1 MSVLSIHLERT
12 SDLLAIGL
20 VGELDIAT
28 VGRLEQAIR
37 EVEGEPRV
45 CLDLSGLRFID
56 STGLRVLLVADAAAR
71 AAGRELILRR
81 GPDRVQRAFRL
92 ARLEERLSF
101 VPRA

>member
-1 MSVLSIHLERT
+1 MSDLSIRVQRT
-12 SDLLAIGL
+12 ADLLTIGL

-28 VGRLEQAIR
+28 ARGLEQAIR

-71 AAGRELILRR
+71 AAGRELTLKR
-81 GPDRVQRAFRL
+81 GPERVHRVFRL
-92 ARLEERLSF
+92 TRLEERLSF
-101 VPRA
+101 VP

>member
-1 MSVLSIHLERT
+1 MSDLSIRVQRT
-12 SDLLAIGL
+12 SDLQTIGL

-28 VGRLEQAIR
+28 AGRLEQAIR

-56 STGLRVLLVADAAAR
+56 STGLRVLLVADAAAT
-71 AAGRELILRR
+71 AAGRALTLRR
-81 GPDRVQRAFRL
+81 GPERVHRVFRQ